1 MNNQLI
7 SYNNTRILLS
17 HERKQKVV
25 LDIYP
30 LRHLLTYVR
39 EGMLKVKSGKETHC
53 FRAGEFVLFKKF
65 TQANITKTWCSNS
78 SKFSSFVFTFHEELV
93 REALMQLDLP
103 PATPDKKPPKRI
115 LAIGQNP
122 VLSNFIQSLQL
133 FFGQGIEM
141 DAPMARLKTLE
152 AILGIARS
160 DHNIALQL
168 QDFSVKS
175 KAPLHE
181 YMKFHFLENKPLSE
195 FSRESGRSLS
205 AFKRDFQELYGTP
218 PRRWLRQKRLDH
230 AFHLLKTTGKKP
242 SEIYLE
248 CGFEDL
254 AHFSKSFKQ
263 QFGLNPSELNPEPYR
278 QVS

>member
-1 MNNQLI
+1 MENQLI

-39 EGMLKVKSGKETHC
+39 EGMLKVKSGKETRC
-53 FRAGEFVLFKKF
+53 FAAGEFVLFKKF
-65 TQANITKTWCSNS
+65 TRATITKTWCSNS
-78 SKFSSFVFTFHEELV
+78 NKFSSFVFTFHEDLV
-93 REALMQLDLP
+93 REALIQLNLSLDRP
-103 PATPDKKPPKRI
+103 EKKKPENI
-115 LAIGQNP
+115 LGIGQNP

-133 FFGQGIEM
+133 FFSQGIEM
-141 DAPMARLKTLE
+141 DTPMARLKTLE
-152 AILGIARS
+152 AIVGIAGT
-160 DHNIALQL
+160 DKNLAHQL

-175 KAPLHE
+175 KAGLHE
-181 YMKFHFLENKPLSE
+181 YMKFHFLENKALSE

-205 AFKRDFQELYGTP
+205 AFKRDFQELYGIP
-218 PRRWLRQKRLDH
+218 PRKWLRQKRLNH
-230 AFHLLKTTGKKP
+230 AYNLLKTTGRKP
-242 SEIYLE
+242 SQIYME

-263 QFGLNPSELNPEPYR
+263 QFGLNPSEITLDR
-278 QVS
+278 TDK